1 MSSDVV
7 MSSADKGTGRHAG
20 FVPPVELLQTRELRK
35 IDFV

>member
-7 MSSADKGTGRHAG
+7 MSSADKGTGLHAA

-35 IDFV
+35 VGFM